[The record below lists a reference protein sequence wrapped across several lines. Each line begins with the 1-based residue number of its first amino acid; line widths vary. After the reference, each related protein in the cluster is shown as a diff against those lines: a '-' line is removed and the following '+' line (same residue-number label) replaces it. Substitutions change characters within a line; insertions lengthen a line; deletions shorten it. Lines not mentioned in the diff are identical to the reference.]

1 MTEAL
6 FTSKSI
12 NFCIA
17 AIAFCSGTLIKMDS
31 LGTVAKREGVLTIF
45 KIIWSVIIGVLLIK
59 LFGQEGIFG
68 IPTIVL
74 VIALC
79 SANPAIFLSL
89 VTDFGR
95 PENKIGFNFVAIF
108 GIPLLTLLVYS
119 FGMSGQ
125 STFSFIPLIS
135 TLIPLIVGLVL
146 ENMDPGVGKLLGP
159 GIGLLLP
166 ILGWQI
172 GQTMNIVASLQSGIF
187 GLLLVVFFYLIN
199 SPIFLVDKYVL
210 KQDGVVGM
218 AFNAMLGVS
227 ASFPALLAQSYPEV
241 EPYVA
246 KASAQILT
254 GVIATAFI
262 TSFLVAKVF
271 KSHYGVSKMS
281 EVTE

>member
-1 MTEAL
+1 M
-6 FTSKSI
+6 
-12 NFCIA
+12 
-17 AIAFCSGTLIKMDS
+17 
-31 LGTVAKREGVLTIF
+31 
-45 KIIWSVIIGVLLIK
+45 
-59 LFGQEGIFG
+59 
-68 IPTIVL
+68 
-74 VIALC
+74 
-79 SANPAIFLSL
+79 
-89 VTDFGR
+89 
-95 PENKIGFNFVAIF
+95 
-108 GIPLLTLLVYS
+108 
-119 FGMSGQ
+119 MSGQ
-125 STFSFIPLIS
+125 SAFSLTPLIS
-135 TLIPLIVGLVL
+135 TLIPLIFGLVL
-146 ENMDPGVGKLLGP
+146 GNMDPGVGKLFGP

-218 AFNAMLGVS
+218 SFNAMLGVS

-246 KASAQILT
+246 KSSAQILT